1 MSIDNE
7 GDGGK
12 MRTICGTFL
21 AAAVALAAVG
31 AEGGARVELPLD
43 GGWSGSVSGDDW

>member
-1 MSIDNE
+1 
-7 GDGGK
+7 

-21 AAAVALAAVG
+21 AATVALAAVG

-43 GGWSGSVSGDDW
+43 GCGERLFTQASMLV